1 MVETKEVEK
10 SKEESNNGHTNILNN
25 TDINT
30 INSIKSEDK
39 DIIAQYTREGS
50 ESPVERVK
58 FAGLDDNDSICSDD
72 SNNAEL
78 PPIPDGG
85 WGWVVVAAAFLVSA
99 CADGLAFSF
108 GLLHEEFTS
117 YFETTQSKTS
127 LIGSLFIATPLLA
140 GPIMSAL
147 VDRYGCRIMTMIAGV
162 LSTIGFLLAAISNSV
177 EMLCLTFGFIS
188 GLAMGILYVTAVVS
202 VAFWFDK
209 RRNLAVSLASCGI
222 GFGTLIYSPMTH
234 YFLEIYDWRNT
245 IVLLAGTLLN
255 MCVCGAL
262 MKNPEWLEIKQKRE
276 RKLSKARSRRSSSA
290 GSTGSRSIGGE
301 SAYLDSEELKTLLE
315 SGKSP
320 EYILATLATSIAEA
334 EELEAT
340 TQANAE
346 QARDKRRM
354 HSAIHLPTFVQQNE
368 KVPTE
373 VIEKLM
379 KNKRLYNI
387 ILQNYPDVI
396 TRRHSEVNLNVENP
410 EDVREPA
417 KLPVEIKAKKPKD
430 GAEGD
435 AKKTENEPA
444 KTETGKSNTNKNEPV
459 KTETGKSNTNIN
471 STKQKVTQKDSKTP
485 QQQQQLQPSWFRQI
499 SITDHHYLRDVPLY
513 RNTMMHR
520 GAMMSITRYKLRASS
535 LPDMYRNSS
544 WSLYSESDDE
554 MRWYHRFGQT
564 MKSMF
569 DFKMFTEFHF
579 LMFNL
584 SSLILSVWFIVPYF
598 FLNSYMNEMNV
609 EGGPMMIAII
619 GVASSIGIVALGWAG
634 DQPWVNV
641 TKTYAVC
648 LIICGASVAVYPFF
662 ITNYW
667 VLAVISAVFGLSF
680 ASSYSYTP
688 TILMELMPI
697 DHFTVAY
704 GLILLSQGI
713 GHLVGPPIGG
723 MLYDLT
729 GSWDLTFYMGGIWL
743 VISGLCVGV
752 IAYTKDLRLCG
763 SSPLMK
769 EAEEARTENGPTDV

>member
-10 SKEESNNGHTNILNN
+10 STEESNNGHTNNHNN

-39 DIIAQYTREGS
+39 DVIAHYTREGS

-58 FAGLDDNDSICSDD
+58 FAGLDDNDSICSED
-72 SNNAEL
+72 SDNAAL

-85 WGWVVVAAAFLVSA
+85 WGWVVVASAFLVSA

-108 GLLHEEFTS
+108 GLLHEEFTA

-162 LSTIGFLLAAISNSV
+162 LSTVGFLLAAISNSV

-276 RKLSKARSRRSSSA
+276 RKLSKARSRKSSSA

-334 EELEAT
+334 EQLEAT

-346 QARDKRRM
+346 QTREKRM

-410 EDVREPA
+410 DDTREPA

-430 GAEGD
+430 GAEGE
-435 AKKTENEPA
+435 AKKVENEPKA
-444 KTETGKSNTNKNEPV
+444 EKAE

-471 STKQKVTQKDSKTP
+471 STKQKVVPKDSKVP

-499 SITDHHYLRDVPLY
+499 STTDHHYLRDVPLY

-554 MRWYHRFGQT
+554 MRWYHRFWQAL
-564 MKSMF
+564 KSMF

-598 FLNSYMNEMNV
+598 FLNSYMNEKNV

-648 LIICGASVAVYPFF
+648 LIICGASVAAYPFF

-723 MLYDLT
+723 MFYDLT

-752 IAYTKDLRLCG
+752 IAYTKDIRLCG

>member
-1 MVETKEVEK
+1 MVE
-10 SKEESNNGHTNILNN
+10 SKEAAKLKEASNNGHAKDHNN

-30 INSIKSEDK
+30 INSIKSEEK
-39 DIIAQYTREGS
+39 DIVAHYTRDES
-50 ESPVERVK
+50 ESPVDRVK
-58 FAGLDDNDSICSDD
+58 FEGLDDKDSICSDESD
-72 SNNAEL
+72 NVAL

-85 WGWVVVAAAFLVSA
+85 WGWVVVASAFLVSA

-162 LSTIGFLLAAISNSV
+162 LSTIGFLLAAFSNSV

-276 RKLSKARSRRSSSA
+276 RKLSKIMSRRSSSA
-290 GSTGSRSIGGE
+290 GSTSSRSIGGE
-301 SAYLDSEELKTLLE
+301 SAYLDAEELKTLLE
-315 SGKSP
+315 CGKSP
-320 EYILATLATSIAEA
+320 EYILATLATSIKEA

-346 QARDKRRM
+346 QTNKRM

-368 KVPTE
+368 KVPAE
-373 VIEKLM
+373 VIDKLM

-387 ILQNYPDVI
+387 ILQNYPDVL
-396 TRRHSEVNLNVENP
+396 TRRHSDVHLNVES
-410 EDVREPA
+410 PA
-417 KLPVEIKAKKPKD
+417 NAPPPAQLPMEIKAKKPKD
-430 GAEGD
+430 GTERE
-435 AKKTENEPA
+435 AKKSESE
-444 KTETGKSNTNKNEPV
+444 GV
-459 KTETGKSNTNIN
+459 KTEVVKSNTNIN
-471 STKQKVTQKDSKTP
+471 STKQKVGPKDSKMS
-485 QQQQQLQPSWFRQI
+485 QQQQQQQQQQSWFRQI
-499 SITDHHYLRDVPLY
+499 STDHHYLRDMPLY
-513 RNTMMHR
+513 KTSMMHR

-544 WSLYSESDDE
+544 WSLDSESDDE
-554 MRWYHRFGQT
+554 MRWYNRFGQT

-609 EGGPMMIAII
+609 QGGPTMISII
-619 GVASSIGIVALGWAG
+619 GVSSSIGIVALGWAG
-634 DQPWVNV
+634 DQPWLNV
-641 TKTYAVC
+641 TKTYAIC
-648 LIICGASVAVYPFF
+648 LIICGASVATYPLF
-662 ITNYW
+662 ITDYW
-667 VLAVISAVFGLSF
+667 IVAVISAVFGLSF

-688 TILMELMPI
+688 TILMELMPL
-697 DHFTVAY
+697 DNFTVAY

-743 VISGLCVGV
+743 VISGLFVGV

-763 SSPLMK
+763 SSPLMM
-769 EAEEARTENGPTDV
+769 EAEEARTENGPTEV

>member
-1 MVETKEVEK
+1 MAATNSPEK
-10 SKEESNNGHTNILNN
+10 PQYELSNKNLNIHNSK
-25 TDINT
+25 DINT
-30 INSIKSEDK
+30 INSLKSENH
-39 DIIAQYTREGS
+39 DIIAHYTKHDA

-58 FAGLDDNDSICSDD
+58 FEGLSSADSVCSDESD
-72 SNNAEL
+72 NEKL

-85 WGWVVVAAAFLVSA
+85 WGWVVVAAAFIVAA

-108 GLLHEEFTS
+108 GLLHEEFTT

-162 LSTIGFLLAAISNSV
+162 LSTIGFLLASISNSV

-262 MKNPEWLEIKQKRE
+262 MKDPEWLEIKQRRE
-276 RKLSKARSRRSSSA
+276 RRLSKSRSRRSSSV
-290 GSTGSRSIGGE
+290 GSVSSRSVGAE
-301 SAYLDSEELKTLLE
+301 SAYLDAEELKCLLK

-320 EYILATLATSIAEA
+320 EYILATLTTSIAEA
-334 EELEAT
+334 KELEET
-340 TQANAE
+340 TQMNME
-346 QARDKRRM
+346 QTCRRM

-368 KVPTE
+368 KVPAE

-379 KNKRLYNI
+379 ANKRLYNI
-387 ILQNYPDVI
+387 ILQNYPDVL
-396 TRRHSEVNLNVENP
+396 TRRHSEVNIIETPQVVGET
-410 EDVREPA
+410 A
-417 KLPVEIKAKKPKD
+417 KLPVEIKVKKSEKKGTETESKKRNHKED
-430 GAEGD
+430 
-435 AKKTENEPA
+435 KTESN
-444 KTETGKSNTNKNEPV
+444 KSNQKAETNV
-459 KTETGKSNTNIN
+459 DNTNAIKPTANIN
-471 STKQKVTQKDSKTP
+471 SMKPKEKLAGKNSKGPP
-485 QQQQQLQPSWFRQI
+485 QNTGWFRQL
-499 SITDHHYLRDVPLY
+499 SSDHHYLRDMPLY
-513 RNTMMHR
+513 RNTLMHR
-520 GAMMSITRYKLRASS
+520 GAMMSIPARYKLRASS
-535 LPDMYRNSS
+535 LPDIYRNSS
-544 WSLYSESDDE
+544 WSLDSESDDE
-554 MRWYHRFGQT
+554 MNWYHRLWQT
-564 MKSMF
+564 LKNTF

-598 FLNSYMNEMNV
+598 FLKSYMTEEKI
-609 EGGPMMIAII
+609 EGGEMMICII

-641 TKTYAVC
+641 IKTYAIC
-648 LIICGASVAVYPFF
+648 LIICGLSVAAYPFF
-662 ITNYW
+662 ITDYW
-667 VLAVISAVFGLSF
+667 MLAIVSAVFGLSF

-688 TILMELMPI
+688 AILMELMPM
-697 DHFTVAY
+697 DNFTVAY

-729 GSWDLTFYMGGIWL
+729 GAWHLTFYMGGAWL
-743 VISGLCVGV
+743 VVSGLCVGV
-752 IAYTKDLRLCG
+752 IAYTDRK
-763 SSPLMK
+763 S
-769 EAEEARTENGPTDV
+769 VV